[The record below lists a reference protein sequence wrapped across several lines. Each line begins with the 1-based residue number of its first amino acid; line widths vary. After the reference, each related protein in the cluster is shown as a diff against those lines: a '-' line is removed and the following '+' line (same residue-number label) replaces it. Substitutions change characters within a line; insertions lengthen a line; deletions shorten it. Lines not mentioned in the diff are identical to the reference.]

1 MIWIFFFSFQFY
13 RFLLHELW
21 SSVVRCIHKT
31 IMFLVILTHLLFNV
45 PLCSSFGDL
54 VLLSSPAASFSNCP
68 TGERSYWICQA
79 LLYLVHLLTRI
90 LWQLPHEQLLI
101 CVLNPGTITCIQNMN
116 EILCCKPWWSVF
128 QELLHS
134 AFSEGDFDYSSNH
147 IITFIMTLQNWV
159 YLCGLL
165 LYTYNFNHITQ
176 FYKRI
181 CKPRCS

>member
-1 MIWIFFFSFQFY
+1 MTEECSNLRDLDFFFSFQFY

-101 CVLNPGTITCIQNMN
+101 CGAESWHNHLYPEYEWDPVLQTMVICVSGIASFC
-116 EILCCKPWWSVF
+116 
-128 QELLHS
+128 LLWRG
-134 AFSEGDFDYSSNH
+134 FW
-147 IITFIMTLQNWV
+147 L
-159 YLCGLL
+159 
-165 LYTYNFNHITQ
+165 
-176 FYKRI
+176 
-181 CKPRCS
+181 